1 MKKFIYTLALAI
13 SLTLTG
19 CSQWVEGDPLRWE
32 NGDVVT
38 TPELTIKIP
47 EQITTETLSFTTK
60 VKNASSMAFVVVEG
74 SKKVDYQDLMYGYVS
89 GVVKTSITTENF
101 EHTFKVD
108 GIVAGRTYTLY
119 AAVADKHRLMTT
131 LKKNIN
137 AIDGVSP
144 YIIGDYKLTATNC
157 GTLATVTFNEPI
169 VHNSNMGAITYD
181 IYNENLEVILSGT
194 AHATAV
200 SNQLTVSLP
209 APASFDATAVVLLS
223 FEQGAVKDAH
233 GNEMTA
239 IKNVVDEEGY
249 PTGPWWLY
257 EGYISDGHN
266 YVFTGKIDV
275 GSGTRQQ
282 FRSPAQTLTYVANN
296 VTIDG
301 VTAKAWTMPSILNAL
316 SSGVVTANEAV
327 PAYTYTK
334 TIDGKETGI
343 ISFYDTNNG
352 TPLLGTVVLDDADNV
367 YEVYAADYDMSAGKI
382 YPGWDF
388 ALSQDLYRS
397 DYSCNYIGACPVI
410 ITIDNDTKEIMIV
423 ADIDPE
429 TFQFTDG
436 ETFTGSY
443 KVNMRSTPTVIKNI
457 KIHTFRE
464 KILRYSK

>member
-19 CSQWVEGDPLRWE
+19 CSQWVEGDPLLWE

-38 TPELTIKIP
+38 TPELTIEIP

-60 VKNASSMAFVVVEG
+60 VKNASSMAFVVVES

-131 LKKNIN
+131 LKKNIT
-137 AIDGVSP
+137 AIDGVLP
-144 YIIGDYKLTATNC
+144 YMTSNAELTATHN
-157 GTLATVTFNEPI
+157 GTRANITFNEPI
-169 VHNSNMGAITYD
+169 VRNNDMGAITYNV
-181 IYNENLEVILSGT
+181 YNNRLEVIQSGT
-194 AHATAV
+194 ATAV
-200 SNQLTVSLP
+200 ASGNILTVSLP
-209 APASFDATAVVLLS
+209 APVSFDEVVYVLLS
-223 FEQGAVKDAH
+223 FEEGAVEDAH
-233 GNEMTA
+233 GNKMTVA
-239 IKNVVDEEGY
+239 NNILDENGR

-266 YVFTGKIDV
+266 YVFTGKIDL

-282 FRSPAQTLTYVANN
+282 FRSPAQALTHVANN

-352 TPLLGTVVLDDADNV
+352 TPLLGTVVLDDTENV

-464 KILRYSK
+464 KILRYTK